1 MFGIL
6 TDKFEGVF
14 RRLRGLG
21 KISESNVADALRDV
35 RLALLEA
42 DVDFTVTRDFLAAV
56 KEKALGQEVL
66 KSVTPGQQLVK
77 IFHDE
82 ITALLGGEEVPL
94 NLTPPARIMMVGLNG
109 AGKTTTSA
117 KLAYKLKKE
126 GKKPVLV
133 ALDLYR
139 PAAIEQLATL
149 AGEVDV
155 PVFKPEPGEKNVLK
169 AAKAAV
175 AWLETQG
182 ANVVIFDTAGR
193 QEVDEA
199 LIQELKDV
207 RKFLNPGEVLLVAD
221 SATGQQAVSVA
232 KTFHE
237 AVGVTGIVLTKL
249 DGDARG
255 GAALSM
261 RRVTQ
266 QPIKFA
272 GVGEKM
278 NQLDVFVPDRMA
290 QRILGMG
297 DIVGLVEQAA
307 EAIDEADAMKM
318 MERMTSSDFDFNDFL
333 GQLKMMKKLTS
344 GAGGMMGLLS
354 LLPGVGS
361 KIKEMK
367 GQVDDK
373 KLTHIEALI
382 LSMTP
387 KERKRPE
394 ILNAKRRARIAAGAG
409 RSVNELNQ
417 MLSQFGD
424 MRKLMRNP
432 GKMGAMAKM
441 MGAMGGPGGGA
452 GGGGFPGLGGLGG
465 GGMPDFS
472 KLGGFPGMG
481 GGKHSGGSG
490 GGGSKF
496 GSMGRPGG
504 GKRKK

>member
-1 MFGIL
+1 MFGNL

-21 KISESNVADALRDV
+21 KISESNVTDALREV

-42 DVDFTVTRDFLAAV
+42 DVDFAVTRDFLAAV
-56 KEKALGQEVL
+56 KEKALGVEVL
-66 KSVTPGQQLVK
+66 KSVTPGQQLIK

-82 ITALLGGEEVPL
+82 ITALLGGDAVPL
-94 NLTPPARIMMVGLNG
+94 NLAAPARIMMVGLNG

-117 KLAYKLKKE
+117 KLALKLKKE
-126 GKKPVLV
+126 GKKPVLI

-139 PAAIEQLATL
+139 PAAIDQLATL
-149 AGEVDV
+149 AGEVGV
-155 PVFKPEPGEKNVLK
+155 PVYKPEPGEKNVLK
-169 AAKAAV
+169 AAKAA
-175 AWLETQG
+175 ETWIATQK
-182 ANVVIFDTAGR
+182 ADVIIFDTAGR

-199 LIQELKDV
+199 LIAELKEV
-207 RKFLNPGEVLLVAD
+207 RKYLNPGEVLLVAD
-221 SATGQQAVSVA
+221 AATGQQAVSVA
-232 KTFHE
+232 KTFHD
-237 AVGVTGIVLTKL
+237 AIGITGIVLTKL

-266 QPIKFA
+266 QPIKYA

-318 MERMTSSDFDFNDFL
+318 MERMTSADFDFNDFL

-367 GQVDDK
+367 SQVDDK
-373 KLTHIEALI
+373 KLNHIEALI

-409 RSVNELNQ
+409 RSVNELNG
-417 MLSQFGD
+417 MLTQFGD
-424 MRKLMRNP
+424 MRKLMKNP
-432 GKMGAMAKM
+432 GKMGQMAKM
-441 MGAMGGPGGGA
+441 MGAMGGGPGGG
-452 GGGGFPGLGGLGG
+452 GGMPGLGGLGGMGG

-472 KLGGFPGMG
+472 KLGGMPGMG
-481 GGKHSGGSG
+481 GGKHSGGS
-490 GGGSKF
+490 KF
-496 GSMGRPGG
+496 GSGAKPGGG

>member
-1 MFGIL
+1 MFGTL

-21 KISESNVADALRDV
+21 KISESNVSEALRDV

-42 DVDFTVTRDFLAAV
+42 DVDFSVTRDFLAAV
-56 KEKALGQEVL
+56 KEKALGVEVL
-66 KSVTPGQQLVK
+66 KSVTPGQQLIK

-82 ITALLGGEEVPL
+82 ITALLGGDAVPL
-94 NLTPPARIMMVGLNG
+94 DLTPPARIMMVGLNG

-117 KLAYKLKKE
+117 KLAFKLKKE
-126 GKKPVLV
+126 GKKPVLI

-139 PAAIEQLATL
+139 PAAIDQLATL
-149 AGEVDV
+149 AGEIGV
-155 PVFKPEPGEKNVLK
+155 PIYQPESGEKSVMK
-169 AAKAAV
+169 AAKAAEV
-175 AWLETQG
+175 WIATQK
-182 ANVVIFDTAGR
+182 ADVIIFDTAGR

-199 LIQELKDV
+199 LIAELKEV
-207 RKFLNPGEVLLVAD
+207 RKYLNPREVLLVAD
-221 SATGQQAVSVA
+221 AATGQQAVSVA

-237 AVGVTGIVLTKL
+237 TIGITGIVLTKL

-266 QPIKFA
+266 QPIKYA

-278 NQLDVFVPDRMA
+278 HQLDVFVPDRMA

-318 MERMTSSDFDFNDFL
+318 MERMTSADFDFNDFL

-361 KIKEMK
+361 KIKDMK
-367 GQVDDK
+367 SQVDDK

-387 KERKRPE
+387 RERKQPG

-409 RSVNELNQ
+409 RSVNELNT
-417 MLSQFGD
+417 MLNQFGD
-424 MRKLMRNP
+424 MRKLMSNP
-432 GKMGAMAKM
+432 GKMGQMAKM
-441 MGAMGGPGGGA
+441 MGGMGGPGGG
-452 GGGGFPGLGGLGG
+452 GMGGLGGLGGMGG

-472 KLGGFPGMG
+472 KLGGMPGMG
-481 GGKHSGGSG
+481 SGKHSGGS
-490 GGGSKF
+490 KF
-496 GSMGRPGG
+496 GKMGKPGGG
-504 GKRKK
+504 GKRRK

>member
-1 MFGIL
+1 MFGTL

-21 KISESNVADALRDV
+21 KISESNVTDALRDV

-42 DVDFTVTRDFLAAV
+42 DVDFSVTRDFLAAV
-56 KEKALGQEVL
+56 KEKALGAEVL

-82 ITALLGGEEVPL
+82 ITALLGGDAVPL
-94 NLTPPARIMMVGLNG
+94 DLTPPARIMMVGLNG

-117 KLAYKLKKE
+117 KLALKLKKE
-126 GKKPVLV
+126 GKKPVLI

-139 PAAIEQLATL
+139 PAAIDQLAML
-149 AGEVDV
+149 AAEVGV
-155 PVFKPEPGEKNVLK
+155 PVYKPEPGEKNVLK
-169 AAKAAV
+169 AAKAAE
-175 AWLETQG
+175 AWIATQK
-182 ANVVIFDTAGR
+182 ADVIIFDTAGR

-199 LIQELKDV
+199 LIAELKEV
-207 RKFLNPGEVLLVAD
+207 RKYLAPREVLLVAD
-221 SATGQQAVSVA
+221 AATGQQAVSVA

-237 AVGVTGIVLTKL
+237 SIGITGIVLTKL

-266 QPIKFA
+266 QPIKYA

-307 EAIDEADAMKM
+307 DAIDEADAMKM

-354 LLPGVGS
+354 LLPGVGG

-367 GQVDDK
+367 GKVDDK
-373 KLTHIEALI
+373 KLNHIEALI

-409 RSVNELNQ
+409 RSVNELNG
-417 MLSQFGD
+417 MLQQFGD
-424 MRKLMRNP
+424 MRKLMKNP
-432 GKMGAMAKM
+432 GKMGQMAKM
-441 MGAMGGPGGGA
+441 MGGMGGPGGGMD
-452 GGGGFPGLGGLGG
+452 GLGGPGGMGGMGG

-472 KLGGFPGMG
+472 KLGGMPGLG
-481 GGKHSGGSG
+481 RGKHSGGS
-490 GGGSKF
+490 KF
-496 GSMGRPGG
+496 GQMGKPGGG
-504 GKRKK
+504 GKRKR

>member
-1 MFGIL
+1 MFGTL
-6 TDKFEGVF
+6 TETFEGVF

-21 KISESNVADALRDV
+21 KISESNVSDALREV

-42 DVDFTVTRDFLAAV
+42 DVDFAVTRDFLAAV
-56 KEKALGQEVL
+56 KEKALGVEVL
-66 KSVTPGQQLVK
+66 KSVTPGQQLIK

-82 ITALLGGEEVPL
+82 ITALLGGDAVPL
-94 NLTPPARIMMVGLNG
+94 DLTPPARIMMVGLNG

-117 KLAYKLKKE
+117 KLALKLKKE
-126 GKKPVLV
+126 GRRPVLV

-139 PAAIEQLATL
+139 PAAVEQLATL
-149 AGEVDV
+149 GREIEVPVYQPAAGETKVLRAAQAAEAWIVEQRADV
-155 PVFKPEPGEKNVLK
+155 I
-169 AAKAAV
+169 
-175 AWLETQG
+175 
-182 ANVVIFDTAGR
+182 IFDTAGR

-199 LIQELKDV
+199 LIGELKEL
-207 RKFLNPGEVLLVAD
+207 RQLLKPREVLLVAD
-221 SATGQQAVSVA
+221 AATGQQAVSVA

-237 AVGVTGIVLTKL
+237 AIGVTGIVLTKL

-266 QPIKFA
+266 QPIKYA
-272 GVGEKM
+272 GMGEKM
-278 NQLDVFVPDRMA
+278 HQLDVFVPDRMA

-318 MERMTSSDFDFNDFL
+318 MERMTASDFDFNDFL

-367 GQVDDK
+367 TQVDDR
-373 KLTHIEALI
+373 KLLHIEALI
-382 LSMTP
+382 LSRTP

-394 ILNAKRRARIAAGAG
+394 ILNSKRRARIAAGAG
-409 RSVNELNQ
+409 RTVNELNG
-417 MLSQFGD
+417 MLQQFGD
-424 MRKLMRNP
+424 MRKLMKNP
-432 GKMGAMAKM
+432 GKMGQMAKM
-441 MGAMGGPGGGA
+441 MGGAGGLGGLGGLGGGA
-452 GGGGFPGLGGLGG
+452 MGGLGG

-472 KLGGFPGMG
+472 KLGGMPGMG
-481 GGKHSGGSG
+481 GGKHSGGS
-490 GGGSKF
+490 KF
-496 GSMGRPGG
+496 GQMGRPGG
-504 GKRKK
+504 GGKRKR

>member
-1 MFGIL
+1 MFGTL

-21 KISESNVADALRDV
+21 KISESNVTDALRDV

-56 KEKALGQEVL
+56 KEKALGAEVL

-82 ITALLGGEEVPL
+82 ITALLGGDAVPL
-94 NLTPPARIMMVGLNG
+94 DLTPPARIMMVGLNG

-117 KLAYKLKKE
+117 KLALKLKKE
-126 GKKPVLV
+126 GKKPVLI

-139 PAAIEQLATL
+139 PAAIDQLAML
-149 AGEVDV
+149 AAEVGV
-155 PVFKPEPGEKNVLK
+155 PVYKPEPGEKNVLK
-169 AAKAAV
+169 AAKAAE
-175 AWLETQG
+175 AWIATQK
-182 ANVVIFDTAGR
+182 ADVIIFDTAGR

-199 LIQELKDV
+199 LIAELKEV
-207 RKFLNPGEVLLVAD
+207 RKYLAPREVLLVAD
-221 SATGQQAVSVA
+221 AATGQQAVSVA

-237 AVGVTGIVLTKL
+237 SIGITGIVLTKL

-266 QPIKFA
+266 QPIKYA

-307 EAIDEADAMKM
+307 DAIDEADAMKM

-354 LLPGVGS
+354 LLPGVGG

-367 GQVDDK
+367 GKVDDK
-373 KLTHIEALI
+373 KLNHIEALI

-409 RSVNELNQ
+409 RSVNELNG
-417 MLSQFGD
+417 MLQQFGD
-424 MRKLMRNP
+424 MRKLMKNP
-432 GKMGAMAKM
+432 GKMGQMAKM
-441 MGAMGGPGGGA
+441 MGGMGGPGGGMD
-452 GGGGFPGLGGLGG
+452 GLGGPGGMGGMGG

-472 KLGGFPGMG
+472 KLGGMPGLG
-481 GGKHSGGSG
+481 RGKHSGGS
-490 GGGSKF
+490 KF
-496 GSMGRPGG
+496 GQMGKPGGG
-504 GKRKK
+504 GKRKR

>member
-6 TDKFEGVF
+6 TDKFESVF

-21 KISESNVADALRDV
+21 KISESNVTDALRDV

-42 DVDFTVTRDFLAAV
+42 DVDFAVTRDFLAAV
-56 KEKALGQEVL
+56 KEKALGLEVL
-66 KSVTPGQQLVK
+66 KSVTPGQQLIK

-82 ITALLGGEEVPL
+82 ITALLGGDAVPL
-94 NLTPPARIMMVGLNG
+94 DLTPPARIMMVGLNG

-117 KLAYKLKKE
+117 KLALKLKKE
-126 GKKPVLV
+126 GRKVVMV

-139 PAAIEQLATL
+139 PAAIDQLATL
-149 AGEVDV
+149 AGEIGV
-155 PVFKPEPGEKNVLK
+155 PVYKPEAGEKNVLK
-169 AAKAAV
+169 AAKASE
-175 AWLETQG
+175 AWIASQN
-182 ANVVIFDTAGR
+182 ANVIIFDTAGR
-193 QEVDEA
+193 QEVDGA
-199 LIQELKDV
+199 LIAELKEV

-221 SATGQQAVSVA
+221 AATGQQAVSVA

-237 AVGVTGIVLTKL
+237 SIGITGIILTKL

-266 QPIKFA
+266 QPIKYA

-278 NQLDVFVPDRMA
+278 HQLDVFVPDRMA

-318 MERMTSSDFDFNDFL
+318 MERMTASDFDFNDFL

-354 LLPGVGS
+354 MMPGVGS
-361 KIKEMK
+361 KVKEMK
-367 GQVDDK
+367 SKVDDK

-409 RSVNELNQ
+409 RTVNELNG
-417 MLSQFGD
+417 MLQQFGE
-424 MRKLMRNP
+424 MRKMMKNP
-432 GKMGAMAKM
+432 GKLGQMAKM
-441 MGAMGGPGGGA
+441 MGGMGGA
-452 GGGGFPGLGGLGG
+452 GGGLAGMMGG

-472 KLGGFPGMG
+472 KLGGMPGMG
-481 GGKHSGGSG
+481 SGKHA
-490 GGGSKF
+490 GGSKF
-496 GSMGRPGG
+496 GQMGKPGG
-504 GKRKK
+504 GGRRKR

>member
-1 MFGIL
+1 MFGTL
-6 TDKFEGVF
+6 TDKFEEVF

-21 KISESNVADALRDV
+21 KISESNVTDALRDV

-56 KEKALGQEVL
+56 KEKALGAEVL

-82 ITALLGGEEVPL
+82 ITALLGGDAVPL
-94 NLTPPARIMMVGLNG
+94 DLTPPARIMMVGLNG

-117 KLAYKLKKE
+117 KLALKLKKE
-126 GKKPVLV
+126 GKKPVLI

-139 PAAIEQLATL
+139 PAAIDQLAML
-149 AGEVDV
+149 AAEVGV
-155 PVFKPEPGEKNVLK
+155 PVYKPEPGEKNVLK
-169 AAKAAV
+169 AAKAAE
-175 AWLETQG
+175 AWIATQK
-182 ANVVIFDTAGR
+182 ADVIIFDTAGR

-199 LIQELKDV
+199 LIAELREV
-207 RKFLNPGEVLLVAD
+207 RKYLAPREVLLVAD
-221 SATGQQAVSVA
+221 AATGQQAVSVA

-237 AVGVTGIVLTKL
+237 SIGITGIVLTKL

-266 QPIKFA
+266 QPIKYA

-307 EAIDEADAMKM
+307 DAIDEADAMKM

-354 LLPGVGS
+354 LLPGVGG

-367 GQVDDK
+367 GKVDDK
-373 KLTHIEALI
+373 KLNHIEALI

-409 RSVNELNQ
+409 RSVNELNG
-417 MLSQFGD
+417 MLQQFGD
-424 MRKLMRNP
+424 MRKLMKNP
-432 GKMGAMAKM
+432 GKMGQMAKM
-441 MGAMGGPGGGA
+441 MGGMGGPGGGMD
-452 GGGGFPGLGGLGG
+452 GLGGMGG

-472 KLGGFPGMG
+472 KLGGMSGLG
-481 GGKHSGGSG
+481 RGKHSGGS
-490 GGGSKF
+490 KF
-496 GSMGRPGG
+496 GQMGKPGGG
-504 GKRKK
+504 GKRKR

>member
-1 MFGIL
+1 
-6 TDKFEGVF
+6 
-14 RRLRGLG
+14 
-21 KISESNVADALRDV
+21 
-35 RLALLEA
+35 
-42 DVDFTVTRDFLAAV
+42 
-56 KEKALGQEVL
+56 
-66 KSVTPGQQLVK
+66 
-77 IFHDE
+77 
-82 ITALLGGEEVPL
+82 
-94 NLTPPARIMMVGLNG
+94 MVGLNG

-117 KLAYKLKKE
+117 KLALKLKKE
-126 GKKPVLV
+126 GRKVVMV

-139 PAAIEQLATL
+139 PAAIDQLATL
-149 AGEVDV
+149 AGEIGV
-155 PVFKPEPGEKNVLK
+155 PVYKPEAGEKNVLK
-169 AAKAAV
+169 AAKASE
-175 AWLETQG
+175 AWIASQN
-182 ANVVIFDTAGR
+182 ANVIIFDTAGR
-193 QEVDEA
+193 QEVDGA
-199 LIQELKDV
+199 LIAELKEV

-221 SATGQQAVSVA
+221 AATGQQAVSVA

-237 AVGVTGIVLTKL
+237 SIGITGIILTKL

-266 QPIKFA
+266 QPIKYA

-278 NQLDVFVPDRMA
+278 HQLDVFVPDRMA

-318 MERMTSSDFDFNDFL
+318 MERMTASDFDFNDFL

-354 LLPGVGS
+354 MMPGVGS
-361 KIKEMK
+361 KVKEMK
-367 GQVDDK
+367 SKVDDK

-409 RSVNELNQ
+409 RTVNELNG
-417 MLSQFGD
+417 MLQQFGE
-424 MRKLMRNP
+424 MRKMMKNP
-432 GKMGAMAKM
+432 GKLGQMAKM
-441 MGAMGGPGGGA
+441 MGGM
-452 GGGGFPGLGGLGG
+452 GGGGGGLGGLAGMMGG

-472 KLGGFPGMG
+472 KLGGMPGMG
-481 GGKHSGGSG
+481 SGKHA
-490 GGGSKF
+490 GGSKF
-496 GSMGRPGG
+496 GQMGKPGG
-504 GKRKK
+504 GGRRKR

>member
-1 MFGIL
+1 MFGTL

-21 KISESNVADALRDV
+21 KISESNVTDALRDV

-42 DVDFTVTRDFLAAV
+42 DVDFSVTRDFLAAV
-56 KEKALGQEVL
+56 KEKALGAEVL

-82 ITALLGGEEVPL
+82 ITALLGGDAVPL
-94 NLTPPARIMMVGLNG
+94 DLTPPARIMMVGLNG

-117 KLAYKLKKE
+117 KLALKLKKE
-126 GKKPVLV
+126 GKKPVLI

-139 PAAIEQLATL
+139 PAAIDQLAML
-149 AGEVDV
+149 AAEVGV
-155 PVFKPEPGEKNVLK
+155 PVYKPEPGEKNVLK
-169 AAKAAV
+169 AAKAAE
-175 AWLETQG
+175 AWIATQK
-182 ANVVIFDTAGR
+182 ADVIIFDTAGR

-199 LIQELKDV
+199 LIAELREV
-207 RKFLNPGEVLLVAD
+207 RKYLAPREVLLVAD
-221 SATGQQAVSVA
+221 AATGQQAVSVA

-237 AVGVTGIVLTKL
+237 SIGITGIVLTKL

-266 QPIKFA
+266 QPIKYA

-307 EAIDEADAMKM
+307 DAIDEADAMKM

-354 LLPGVGS
+354 LLPGVGG

-367 GQVDDK
+367 GKVDDK
-373 KLTHIEALI
+373 KLNHIEALI

-409 RSVNELNQ
+409 RSVNELNG
-417 MLSQFGD
+417 MLQQFGD
-424 MRKLMRNP
+424 MRKLMKNP
-432 GKMGAMAKM
+432 GKMGQMAKM
-441 MGAMGGPGGGA
+441 MGGMGGPGGGMD
-452 GGGGFPGLGGLGG
+452 GLGGPGGMGGMGG

-472 KLGGFPGMG
+472 KLGGMPGLG
-481 GGKHSGGSG
+481 RGKHSGGS
-490 GGGSKF
+490 KF
-496 GSMGRPGG
+496 GQMGKPGGG
-504 GKRKK
+504 GKRKR

>member
-1 MFGIL
+1 MFGTL
-6 TDKFEGVF
+6 TEKFEGVF

-42 DVDFTVTRDFLAAV
+42 DVDFAVTRDFLAAV
-56 KEKALGQEVL
+56 KEKALGAEVL

-82 ITALLGGEEVPL
+82 ITALLGGDAVPL
-94 NLTPPARIMMVGLNG
+94 DLTPPARIMMVGLNG

-117 KLAYKLKKE
+117 KLALKLKKE
-126 GKKPVLV
+126 GKKPVLIT
-133 ALDLYR
+133 LDLYR
-139 PAAIEQLATL
+139 PAAIDQLATL
-149 AGEVDV
+149 AGEIGV
-155 PVFKPEPGEKNVLK
+155 PIYKPEPGEKNVLK
-169 AAKAAV
+169 AARAAEAWIATQKADV
-175 AWLETQG
+175 I
-182 ANVVIFDTAGR
+182 IFDTAGR
-193 QEVDEA
+193 QEVDGA
-199 LIQELKDV
+199 LISELKEV
-207 RKFLNPGEVLLVAD
+207 RKFLAPKEVLLVAD
-221 SATGQQAVSVA
+221 AATGQQAVSVA

-237 AVGVTGIVLTKL
+237 EIGITGIVLTKL

-266 QPIKFA
+266 QPIKYA

-318 MERMTSSDFDFNDFL
+318 MERMTSADFDFNDFL

-367 GQVDDK
+367 SQVDDK
-373 KLTHIEALI
+373 KLNHIEALI

-409 RSVNELNQ
+409 RSVNELNG
-417 MLSQFGD
+417 MLQQFGD
-424 MRKLMRNP
+424 MRKLMKNP
-432 GKMGAMAKM
+432 GKMGQMAKM
-441 MGAMGGPGGGA
+441 MGGM
-452 GGGGFPGLGGLGG
+452 GGGGMGGLGGLGG

-472 KLGGFPGMG
+472 KLGGMPGMG
-481 GGKHSGGSG
+481 GGKHA
-490 GGGSKF
+490 GGSKF
-496 GSMGRPGG
+496 GQMGKPGG
-504 GKRKK
+504 GKRKR

>member
-1 MFGIL
+1 
-6 TDKFEGVF
+6 
-14 RRLRGLG
+14 
-21 KISESNVADALRDV
+21 
-35 RLALLEA
+35 
-42 DVDFTVTRDFLAAV
+42 
-56 KEKALGQEVL
+56 
-66 KSVTPGQQLVK
+66 
-77 IFHDE
+77 
-82 ITALLGGEEVPL
+82 
-94 NLTPPARIMMVGLNG
+94 MMVGLNG

-117 KLAYKLKKE
+117 KLALKLKKE
-126 GKKPVLV
+126 GKKPVLI

-139 PAAIEQLATL
+139 PAAIDQLATL
-149 AGEVDV
+149 AAEVDV
-155 PVFKPEPGEKNVLK
+155 PVFKPEPGEKNVIK

-175 AWLETQG
+175 AWLDSQQ
-182 ANVVIFDTAGR
+182 ANVIIFDTAGR
-193 QEVDEA
+193 QEVDDA

-221 SATGQQAVSVA
+221 AATGQQAVSVA

-237 AVGVTGIVLTKL
+237 AVGLTGIVLTKL

-373 KLTHIEALI
+373 KLNHIEALI

-409 RSVNELNQ
+409 RSITELNA
-417 MLSQFGD
+417 MLSQFND

-441 MGAMGGPGGGA
+441 MGAMGGGGA
-452 GGGGFPGLGGLGG
+452 GGGGGGFPGLGGLGG

-472 KLGGFPGMG
+472 KLSGLPGMG
-481 GGKHSGGSG
+481 GGKHSGGGG

-496 GSMGRPGG
+496 GSIGRPGG

>member
-21 KISESNVADALRDV
+21 KISESNVTDALRDV

-42 DVDFTVTRDFLAAV
+42 DVDFAVTRDFLAAV
-56 KEKALGQEVL
+56 KEKALGLEVL
-66 KSVTPGQQLVK
+66 KSVTPGQQLIK

-82 ITALLGGEEVPL
+82 ITALLGGDAVPL
-94 NLTPPARIMMVGLNG
+94 DLTPPARIMMVGLNG

-117 KLAYKLKKE
+117 KLALKLKKE
-126 GKKPVLV
+126 GRKVVMV

-139 PAAIEQLATL
+139 PAAIDQLATL
-149 AGEVDV
+149 AGEIGV
-155 PVFKPEPGEKNVLK
+155 PVYKPEAGEKNVLK
-169 AAKAAV
+169 AAKASE
-175 AWLETQG
+175 AWIASQN
-182 ANVVIFDTAGR
+182 ANVIIFDTAGR
-193 QEVDEA
+193 QEVDGA
-199 LIQELKDV
+199 LIAELKEV

-221 SATGQQAVSVA
+221 AATGQQAVSVA

-237 AVGVTGIVLTKL
+237 SIGITGIILTKL

-266 QPIKFA
+266 QPIKYA

-278 NQLDVFVPDRMA
+278 HQLDVFVPDRMA

-318 MERMTSSDFDFNDFL
+318 MERMTASDFDFNDFL

-354 LLPGVGS
+354 MMPGVGS
-361 KIKEMK
+361 KVKEMK
-367 GQVDDK
+367 SKVDDK

-409 RSVNELNQ
+409 RTVNELNG
-417 MLSQFGD
+417 MLQQFGE
-424 MRKLMRNP
+424 MRKMMKNP
-432 GKMGAMAKM
+432 GKLGQMAKM
-441 MGAMGGPGGGA
+441 MGGMGGA
-452 GGGGFPGLGGLGG
+452 GGGLAGMMGG

-472 KLGGFPGMG
+472 KLGGMPGMG
-481 GGKHSGGSG
+481 SGKHA
-490 GGGSKF
+490 GGSKF
-496 GSMGRPGG
+496 GQMGKPGG
-504 GKRKK
+504 GGRRKR

>member
-1 MFGIL
+1 MFGTL

-42 DVDFTVTRDFLAAV
+42 DVDFGVTRDFLAAV
-56 KEKALGQEVL
+56 KEKALGAEVL

-82 ITALLGGEEVPL
+82 ITALLGGDAVPL
-94 NLTPPARIMMVGLNG
+94 DLTPPARIMMVGLNG

-117 KLAYKLKKE
+117 KLALKLKKE
-126 GKKPVLV
+126 GKKPVLI

-139 PAAIEQLATL
+139 PAAIDQLATL
-149 AGEVDV
+149 AGEVGV
-155 PVFKPEPGEKNVLK
+155 PIYRPEPGEKNVLK
-169 AAKAAV
+169 AAKAAE
-175 AWLETQG
+175 AWIATQK
-182 ANVVIFDTAGR
+182 ADVIIFDTAGR

-199 LIQELKDV
+199 LLAELKEI
-207 RKFLNPGEVLLVAD
+207 RKYLAPKEVLLVAD
-221 SATGQQAVSVA
+221 AATGQQAVSVA

-237 AVGVTGIVLTKL
+237 AIGITGIVLTKL

-266 QPIKFA
+266 QPIKYA

-354 LLPGVGS
+354 LLPGVGG

-367 GQVDDK
+367 SQVDDK
-373 KLTHIEALI
+373 KLNHIEALI

-409 RSVNELNQ
+409 RSVNELNG
-417 MLSQFGD
+417 MLQQFGD
-424 MRKLMRNP
+424 MRKLMKNP
-432 GKMGAMAKM
+432 GKMGQMAKM
-441 MGAMGGPGGGA
+441 MGGM
-452 GGGGFPGLGGLGG
+452 GGGGGMGGLGGLGGMGG

-472 KLGGFPGMG
+472 KLGGMPGMG
-481 GGKHSGGSG
+481 GGKHSGGS
-490 GGGSKF
+490 KF
-496 GSMGRPGG
+496 GQMGKPGGG
-504 GKRKK
+504 GKRKR

>member
-1 MFGIL
+1 MFGTL
-6 TDKFEGVF
+6 TDKFEGIF

-21 KISESNVADALRDV
+21 KISESNVTDALRDV

-42 DVDFTVTRDFLAAV
+42 DVDFAVTRDFLAAV
-56 KEKALGQEVL
+56 KDKALGAEVL
-66 KSVTPGQQLVK
+66 KSVSPGQQLVK

-82 ITALLGGEEVPL
+82 ITALLGGDAVPL
-94 NLTPPARIMMVGLNG
+94 DLTPPARIMMVGLNG

-117 KLAYKLKKE
+117 KLALKLKKE

-139 PAAIEQLATL
+139 PAAIDQLAML
-149 AGEVDV
+149 ASEVGV
-155 PVFKPEPGEKNVLK
+155 PVYKPEPGEKNVMK
-169 AAKAAV
+169 AAKAAE
-175 AWLETQG
+175 AWIATQK
-182 ANVVIFDTAGR
+182 ADVIIFDTAGR

-199 LIQELKDV
+199 LIAELKEV
-207 RKFLNPGEVLLVAD
+207 RKYLAPKEVLLVAD
-221 SATGQQAVSVA
+221 AATGQQAVSVA

-237 AVGVTGIVLTKL
+237 SIGITGIVLTKL

-266 QPIKFA
+266 QPIKYA

-307 EAIDEADAMKM
+307 DAIDEADAMKM

-354 LLPGVGS
+354 LLPGVGG

-373 KLTHIEALI
+373 KLNHIEALI

-409 RSVNELNQ
+409 RSVNELNR
-417 MLSQFGD
+417 MLQQFGD
-424 MRKLMRNP
+424 MRKLMKNP
-432 GKMGAMAKM
+432 GKMGQMAKM
-441 MGAMGGPGGGA
+441 MGGMGGPGGGGM
-452 GGGGFPGLGGLGG
+452 GGLGGLGGLGG

-472 KLGGFPGMG
+472 KMGGMPGLG
-481 GGKHSGGSG
+481 GGKHSGGS
-490 GGGSKF
+490 KF
-496 GSMGRPGG
+496 GQMGKPGGG
-504 GKRKK
+504 GKRKR

>member
-6 TDKFEGVF
+6 TEKFEGVF

-21 KISESNVADALRDV
+21 KISESNVTDALRDV

-42 DVDFTVTRDFLAAV
+42 DVDFGVTRDFLAAV

-82 ITALLGGEEVPL
+82 ITALLGGDEVPL
-94 NLTPPARIMMVGLNG
+94 NLTQPARILMVGLNG

-117 KLAYKLKKE
+117 KLALKLKKE
-126 GKKPVLV
+126 GRKPVVV

-139 PAAIEQLATL
+139 PAAIDQLATL
-149 AGEVDV
+149 AGEVGV
-155 PVFKPEPGEKNVLK
+155 PVFKPASGEKNVLK

-175 AWLETQG
+175 SWLESQD

-199 LIQELKDV
+199 LIQELKEV
-207 RKFLNPGEVLLVAD
+207 RKFLNPGEILLVAD
-221 SATGQQAVSVA
+221 AATGQQAVSVA

-237 AVGVTGIVLTKL
+237 AVGITGIVLTRL

-318 MERMTSSDFDFNDFL
+318 MERMTSSSFDFTDFL
-333 GQLKMMKKLTS
+333 GQLRMMKKLTS

-373 KLTHIEALI
+373 KLNHIEALI

-387 KERKRPE
+387 MERKRPE

-409 RSVNELNQ
+409 RTVNELN
-417 MLSQFGD
+417 MMISQFTD
-424 MRKLMRNP
+424 MRKMMRNP

-441 MGAMGGPGGGA
+441 MGAMGGGDGGG
-452 GGGGFPGLGGLGG
+452 
-465 GGMPDFS
+465 
-472 KLGGFPGMG
+472 
-481 GGKHSGGSG
+481 
-490 GGGSKF
+490 
-496 GSMGRPGG
+496 
-504 GKRKK
+504 